1 MRRKLCVTAI
11 QDTKLLFLPMNVFSK
26 LFNTDFM
33 LIRLKEF
40 TEHIDMLDLE

>member
-1 MRRKLCVTAI
+1 VTAI